1 MALPMILVLL
11 LVVVVVDV
19 APDVE
24 PVAAS
29 HEPVGSKAEV
39 IVAGTESA
47 GTTTQAQLVESSAV
61 EHVTLGVIQKGID
74 KYAAVTRQRRNP
86 DWQILIAPGAE
97 NEIEVDDAS
106 ELIENEVFEEFD
118 PASFCRPA
126 WRR

>member
-47 GTTTQAQLVESSAV
+47 GTTTQAQLAESRRQNVLIVGWPVAL
-61 EHVTLGVIQKGID
+61 ETLLLLLWVLVPVVAFSLAIFTD
-74 KYAAVTRQRRNP
+74 
-86 DWQILIAPGAE
+86 
-97 NEIEVDDAS
+97 
-106 ELIENEVFEEFD
+106 
-118 PASFCRPA
+118 
-126 WRR
+126 